1 MEGRGGPGVA
11 RGRNHG
17 LAAAGPAGVAGMRRG
32 LTRNPGASPGG
43 SRAGQWQREAI
54 SQLPAARS
62 GRALPRGE
70 GRRCRSLLGAPAPGT
85 GSAGKEGWWVG
96 DILGAG

>member
-32 LTRNPGASPGG
+32 LTRSPGASPGG

-62 GRALPRGE
+62 GRARRGVRGAAAAPFLE
-70 GRRCRSLLGAPAPGT
+70 PPPPERGLRERR
-85 GSAGKEGWWVG
+85 AGGW
-96 DILGAG
+96 ATF